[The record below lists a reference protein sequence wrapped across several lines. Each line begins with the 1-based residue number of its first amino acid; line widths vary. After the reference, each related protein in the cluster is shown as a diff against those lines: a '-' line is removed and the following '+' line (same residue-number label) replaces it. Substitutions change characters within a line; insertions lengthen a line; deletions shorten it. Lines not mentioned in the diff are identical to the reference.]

1 MLSEE
6 SLSELLSRLDGVANA
21 PLTAYQREIRAQG
34 LLSEAGVSVA
44 QVAKAMLRY
53 TLPWNQRK
61 AVECGL
67 SVDTWLEAARIV
79 NQSPGDSLCDLV
91 ERIHQMEV
99 VAAMLRAGYVAGRDA
114 HGRLVWSR

>member
-6 SLSELLSRLDGVANA
+6 ALSELLSQLDGVANA
-21 PLTAYQREIRAQG
+21 PLTAYQREMRAQG
-34 LLSEAGVSVA
+34 LLLEAGVSVA

-53 TLPWNQRK
+53 SLPWNQKK
-61 AVECGL
+61 AADCGL

-79 NQSPGDSLCDLV
+79 NQSPGESLCDLL
-91 ERIHQMEV
+91 ERIHQMEA